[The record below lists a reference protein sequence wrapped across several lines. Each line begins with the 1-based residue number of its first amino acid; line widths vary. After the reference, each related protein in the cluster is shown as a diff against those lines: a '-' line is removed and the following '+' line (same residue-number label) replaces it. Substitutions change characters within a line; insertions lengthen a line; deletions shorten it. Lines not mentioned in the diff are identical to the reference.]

1 MIKFTD
7 AYYIV
12 QKIITR
18 NNLIAEVFAL
28 HNELL
33 ENEIFIKNDMKEFYK
48 RQYERVIIINN
59 ISRLQLAEFSIER
72 HLQINEIMRELRLY
86 TDTAEVS
93 IIKEKNR
100 YIKDLLNQ
108 KYMEIECIQSQI
120 PDRGVATNYILYT
133 YDPQERCGES
143 II

>member
-1 MIKFTD
+1 MNESCPMGLFICKLGVMVIRNLVD
-7 AYYIV
+7 DYIDV
-12 QKIITR
+12 LWVGLNQ
-18 NNLIAEVFAL
+18 
-28 HNELL
+28 
-33 ENEIFIKNDMKEFYK
+33 
-48 RQYERVIIINN
+48 
-59 ISRLQLAEFSIER
+59 S
-72 HLQINEIMRELRLY
+72 QINEIMRELRLY
-86 TDTAEVS
+86 TDTAEVA

-133 YDPQERCGES
+133 YDPQARCGES